1 VRFGL
6 IGIGS
11 HVKKNILS
19 IASLSS
25 NPIVSAFSSS
35 KDKLKML
42 KSYND
47 FLVFDSKRSF
57 FKSDKFDSVY
67 IATPNATHFM
77 LAKEALLNHKHVLV
91 EKTSFINI
99 DEVNEIIEIANSK
112 NLLVQ
117 EAFMYRYHPQLEH
130 LKKTIKSIGDK
141 DYYAEI
147 NFCIPRLEDANIRY
161 DVSLGG
167 GALND
172 TGAYIINIARLF
184 FGLNHT
190 NIDHL
195 SIIKKDGEVDM
206 SGYLKLSKNK
216 QVVNCKW
223 SLEGKY
229 NNSLS
234 LEFGD
239 SKLFYPRIF
248 SKDVLAPAEVY
259 INKKDNQDRIIFNQ
273 SNHFINMFSSITN
286 TRSHKAEHAS
296 ELKSQ
301 AEFMSKI
308 RDYY

>member
-1 VRFGL
+1 MRFGL
-6 IGIGS
+6 IGIGG
-11 HVKKNILS
+11 HVKKNILP
-19 IASLSS
+19 IASLS
-25 NPIVSAFSSS
+25 NNLIVSAFSSS
-35 KDKLKML
+35 KDKLKMF
-42 KSYND
+42 KSDND

-57 FKSDKFDSVY
+57 FKCDKFNSVY

-91 EKTSFINI
+91 EKTSFINT
-99 DEVNEIIEIANSK
+99 DEVNEIIEIAHSK

-117 EAFMYRYHPQLEH
+117 EAFMYKYHPQLEH
-130 LKKTIKSIGDK
+130 LKETIKSIGDQE
-141 DYYAEI
+141 YYAEV

-161 DVSLGG
+161 DASLGG

-184 FGLNHT
+184 FGFKYT
-190 NIDHL
+190 DIDDL

-206 SGYLKLSKNK
+206 SGYLKLSKNN

-223 SLEGKY
+223 SLNGEY

-239 SKLFYPRIF
+239 HKLFYPRIF
-248 SKDVLAPAEVY
+248 SKDVLMPAEVY
-259 INKKDNQDRIIFNQ
+259 INKKCNQDKIVFNQ

-286 TRSHKAEHAS
+286 NAS
-296 ELKSQ
+296 YITNQAAELKSQ

-308 RDYY
+308 RTHY

>member
-1 VRFGL
+1 MRFGL

-11 HVKKNILS
+11 HVKKNILPIS
-19 IASLSS
+19 SLSR
-25 NPIVSAFSSS
+25 NPIVSAFSPS

-42 KSYND
+42 KSDND

-57 FKSDKFDSVY
+57 FKCNEFDSVY
-67 IATPNATHFM
+67 IASPNSTHFM
-77 LAKEALLNHKHVLV
+77 LAKEALLNHKNVLV

-99 DEVNEIIEIANSK
+99 DEVNEIIEIAHSK
-112 NLLVQ
+112 NLLIQ

-130 LKKTIKSIGDK
+130 LKETIKSIGDK
-141 DYYAEI
+141 EYYAEI
-147 NFCIPRLEDANIRY
+147 NFCIPRLEDINIRY
-161 DVSLGG
+161 DASLGG

-184 FGLNHT
+184 FGFKHT
-190 NIDHL
+190 DIDDL

-223 SLEGKY
+223 SLEGEY

-248 SKDVLAPAEVY
+248 SKDVLVPAEVHV
-259 INKKDNQDRIIFNQ
+259 NKKCNQDKILFNQ

-286 TRSHKAEHAS
+286 TASYRTDNAS